1 MSDQKL
7 VSPLLDGFLM
17 GEPISDHDGVRC
29 CPAKKESTGDH
40 YIVKIISV
48 PASQKQLDALLLTG
62 AFDDAAGA
70 TEYFKEIADG
80 IIREAKLLQ
89 HLSKLEGFLP
99 YEGWQVVPM
108 EDNNLGYEVYL
119 LGTYKRSLEKYLAR
133 NTMTHLGAVN
143 LGLDLCAALSVC
155 RRAGF
160 MHVDLRPGNIYL
172 SGEQEYRIGD
182 LGFVK
187 LNSLKYASLPSKYRS
202 SYTPPELHNDL
213 ATLNPTADIYAI
225 GMILYQ
231 IYNNGQLP
239 FEDHADGET
248 LPAPA
253 NADYELAE
261 IILKACQPN
270 PRHRWQTP
278 IEMGQALASYMQRNT
293 INDVPIVPPV
303 AVPTAET
310 EASFEEAFEPEVT
323 ETEGEVSEELAF
335 MDEMVSDETAPGEED
350 VDEFSD
356 TEMSDEVTEI
366 LAQADALLQTGQPAP
381 VETSESESN
390 EDKNADQNEADEDEE
405 DEDDD
410 DEEEDEQ
417 DAEALRTAA
426 FYSLIGMSKRNRG
439 TEDGESDEDNEN
451 DDDEVEAEMPAIPAA
466 PRKKRSRGWIAV
478 VLILLL
484 LAGAAYGGYHYYAN
498 YYLLPI
504 ENMNINA
511 VEDTITVNLT
521 TSVDESLLTVV
532 CTDTYGNVQS
542 LPVENGQVVF
552 TNLNADTM
560 YDIRVETS
568 GFHQTSKSN
577 SGNCSTAK
585 QTEIVDF
592 TAKTGNEDGSV
603 ILNFTVNGPEKQDWL
618 VEYTAEGE
626 ETQSVSFTGHMVT
639 ITGLTVD
646 KEYTFTLMPAEAAD
660 MWIVGSD
667 TLNYTAS
674 RIIVAQ
680 NLAVVSCGDGV
691 LTVDWEIPDDLTVQ
705 QWTVRCYSEGGFDE
719 TITVTDTAADFSGIT
734 STDAYTVEVTAEGMS
749 QSARAYVTAN
759 PTTIMDVKAEAGADL
774 VVTWDFSGN
783 APEGGWLMLYSVD
796 GGKTTEVIK
805 CAENSGTIESPIPS
819 ALYRITIQAADGSTV
834 FGGEYQFTT
843 PEAELF
849 EEYSLSTDEL
859 KISLCATPD
868 KSNWTHKNVKEYS
881 STYASG
887 TKVSMVVYA
896 TARFYRPEDK
906 MDMMFIIRDSEGNVL
921 TDLMV
926 EKTITWRSIWK
937 DGYAYLDIP
946 AMPAEAGEYEV
957 SLYFGGRFVVTKEF
971 TITE

>member
-7 VSPLLDGFLM
+7 ISPLLDGFIM
-17 GEPISDHDGVRC
+17 GDPISEHDGVRC
-29 CPAKKESTGDH
+29 CPAKQESTNNH

-62 AFDDAAGA
+62 AFEDAAGA

-80 IIREAKLLQ
+80 IVKEAKLLQ
-89 HLSKLEGFLP
+89 QLSSLEGFLS

-119 LGTYKRSLEKYLAR
+119 LGTYKRSLEKYLSR

-172 SGEQEYRIGD
+172 TDEQEYRIGD

-239 FEDHADGET
+239 FEDHATDEA

-261 IILKACQPN
+261 IILKACHPN

-278 IEMGQALASYMQRNT
+278 IEMGQALASYLQRNT
-293 INDVPIVPPV
+293 INDDPIVPPV
-303 AVPTAET
+303 AVPAEETAAPEQQPAEEEEAAEIVDTAE
-310 EASFEEAFEPEVT
+310 
-323 ETEGEVSEELAF
+323 ETSEELAF
-335 MDEMVSDETAPGEED
+335 MEEMVSDETAPGEED
-350 VDEFSD
+350 AAELSD
-356 TEMSDEVTEI
+356 AEMSDELTEI
-366 LAQADALLQTGQPAP
+366 LAQADAVLQPEVPVAEEAP
-381 VETSESESN
+381 ESEV
-390 EDKNADQNEADEDEE
+390 EDEEDSDDEDDEDEE
-405 DEDDD
+405 DGQ
-410 DEEEDEQ
+410 DEQ
-417 DAEALRTAA
+417 DAEAARMAG
-426 FYSLIGMSKRNRG
+426 FYSLVGLSKRSRPA
-439 TEDGESDEDNEN
+439 EDAEDDDEDDE
-451 DDDEVEAEMPAIPAA
+451 DEVEAAMPVIPAV
-466 PRKKRSRGWIAV
+466 PKKKHSRGWIAV
-478 VLILLL
+478 ILILLL
-484 LAGAAYGGYHYYAN
+484 LAGAAYGGYYYYAN

-504 ENMNINA
+504 ENMDIST

-542 LPVENGQVVF
+542 LPVQNGQAVF
-552 TNLNADTM
+552 SKLNADTM
-560 YDIRVETS
+560 YDIRVEAS

-577 SGNCSTAK
+577 SGSCSTAK

-592 TAKTGNEDGSV
+592 TGKTGNEDGSV

-626 ETQSVSFTGHMVT
+626 ETHSVSFTGHMVT

-646 KEYTFTLMPAEAAD
+646 KEYTFTLLPADASD

-667 TLNYTAS
+667 TLQFTAS

-691 LTVDWEIPDDLTVQ
+691 LPVDWDIPEDVTVE
-705 QWTVRCYSEGGFDE
+705 QWTVRCYSEAGYDE
-719 TITVTDTAADFSGIT
+719 TITVTDTAAEFSGIS
-734 STDAYTVEVTAEGMS
+734 STDAYTVEVTAAGMS
-749 QSARAYVTAN
+749 QSARAFVTAN
-759 PTTIMDVKAEAGADL
+759 PTTIIDMKAEAGKDL
-774 VVTWDFSGN
+774 VVTWEFNGN
-783 APEGGWLMLYSVD
+783 APAGGWLMLYSVD
-796 GGKTTEVIK
+796 GGKTAEVVK
-805 CAENSGTIESPIPS
+805 CAENSGTIESPIPNT
-819 ALYRITIQAADGSTV
+819 LYRISIQAADGSTV

-868 KSNWTHKNVKEYS
+868 KSKWTHKDVKDYS
-881 STYASG
+881 TTYAPG
-887 TKVSMVVYA
+887 TKVSMVIYA
-896 TARFYRPEDK
+896 TAKFYRPSDE
-906 MDMMFIIRDSEGNVL
+906 MTMMFIIRDSEGNVL
-921 TDLMV
+921 TELMT
-926 EKTITWRSIWK
+926 EKEFTWRSIWK

-946 AMPAEAGEYEV
+946 AMPAEAGDYEV
-957 SLYFGGRFVVTKEF
+957 SLYFDGRFVVSKNF
-971 TITE
+971 TIAE

>member
-7 VSPLLDGFLM
+7 VSPLLDGFLI
-17 GEPISDHDGVRC
+17 GDPISNHDGVRC
-29 CPAKKESTGDH
+29 CPAKKENTEDH

-62 AFDDAAGA
+62 AFADAAGA
-70 TEYFKEIADG
+70 PEYFKEIADG
-80 IIREAKLLQ
+80 IVKEAKLLQ
-89 HLSKLEGFLP
+89 QLSKLEGFLP

-119 LGTYKRSLEKYLAR
+119 LGTYKRSLEKYLSR

-160 MHVDLRPGNIYL
+160 MHVDLRPSNIYL
-172 SGEQEYRIGD
+172 SGDQEYRIGD
-182 LGFVK
+182 LGFAK

-202 SYTPPELHNDL
+202 CYTPPELHNDL

-239 FEDHADGET
+239 FEGHATDEM

-261 IILKACQPN
+261 IILKACHPN

-293 INDVPIVPPV
+293 VDDVPIVPPV
-303 AVPTAET
+303 AVPVAEQEDAAEDMP
-310 EASFEEAFEPEVT
+310 EAEAADMEEVASEAEA
-323 ETEGEVSEELAF
+323 EVSEELAF
-335 MDEMVSDETAPGEED
+335 MEEMVSDETAPGEED
-350 VDEFSD
+350 LEGVSDED
-356 TEMSDEVTEI
+356 MSDEVSEI
-366 LAQADALLQTGQPAP
+366 LAQANALLQSVEVPAEELP
-381 VETSESESN
+381 ESCEDTEAVEE
-390 EDKNADQNEADEDEE
+390 
-405 DEDDD
+405 
-410 DEEEDEQ
+410 DEEEDDADDDEDEQ
-417 DAEALRTAA
+417 DEEAARMAG
-426 FYSLIGMSKRNRG
+426 FYSLVGMSRRNRPA
-439 TEDGESDEDNEN
+439 EDDQDDDLDDE
-451 DDDEVEAEMPAIPAA
+451 DDDEVETEMPVIPTTPKA
-466 PRKKRSRGWIAV
+466 KKSRGWIAV

-484 LAGAAYGGYHYYAN
+484 LAGAACGGYYYYAN

-504 ENMNINA
+504 ENMDISA

-521 TSVDESLLTVV
+521 TTVDESLLTVV

-542 LPVENGQVVF
+542 LPVQNGQVVF
-552 TNLNADTM
+552 TQLNADTM
-560 YDIRVETS
+560 YDIRVEAS

-577 SGNCSTAK
+577 SGSCATAK

-618 VEYTAEGE
+618 VEYAAEGE
-626 ETQSVSFTGHMVT
+626 DAQSVSFTGHMVT

-646 KEYTFTLMPAEAAD
+646 KEYTFTLLPADASD

-667 TLNYTAS
+667 SLTYTAS

-680 NLAVVSCGDGV
+680 NLAVVSSGNGV
-691 LTVDWEIPDDLTVQ
+691 LTVDWEIPEELTVGL
-705 QWTVRCYSEGGFDE
+705 WTVRCYSETGFDE
-719 TITVTDTAADFSGIT
+719 TITVTNTAAEFSGIVNT
-734 STDAYTVEVTAEGMS
+734 EAYTVEVTAEGMS

-759 PTTIMDVKAEAGADL
+759 PTTIIDMNVTTGDDL
-774 VVTWDFSGN
+774 VVTWDYSGN
-783 APEGGWLMLYSVD
+783 APEGGWLMLYSMD
-796 GGKTTEVIK
+796 GGKTTEVVK
-805 CAENSGTIESPIPS
+805 CTENTGTIETSIPN
-819 ALYRITIQAADGSTV
+819 ALYKITVQAADGSTV

-843 PEAELF
+843 PEAEEF

-868 KSNWTHKNVKEYS
+868 KSKWTHKDVKEYS
-881 STYASG
+881 STYAPG

-896 TARFYRPEDK
+896 TARFYRPADEMK
-906 MDMMFIIRDSEGNVL
+906 MMFIIRDSEGNVL
-921 TDLMV
+921 PDLMA
-926 EKTITWRSIWK
+926 EQTITWRSIWK

-946 AMPAEAGEYEV
+946 NMPTEAGEYEV
-957 SLYFGGRFVVTKEF
+957 SLYFGGRFVVTKSF
-971 TITE
+971 TIAE

>member
-1 MSDQKL
+1 LSDQKL
-7 VSPLLDGFLM
+7 VSPLLDGFVM
-17 GEPISDHDGVRC
+17 GDPISEHDGVRC
-29 CPAKKESTGDH
+29 CPAMKENSDDK

-62 AFDDAAGA
+62 AFEDAAGA

-80 IIREAKLLQ
+80 IVKEAKLLQ
-89 HLSKLEGFLP
+89 QLSNLEGFLS
-99 YEGWQVVPM
+99 YEGWQIVPM

-119 LGTYKRSLEKYLAR
+119 LGTYKRSLEKYLSR

-143 LGLDLCAALSVC
+143 LGIDLCTALSVC

-172 SGEQEYRIGD
+172 TDNQEYRIGD

-202 SYTPPELHNDL
+202 CYTPPELQNDL

-239 FEDHADGET
+239 FEDHATDEP

-261 IILKACQPN
+261 IILKACTPN

-278 IEMGQALASYMQRNT
+278 IEMGQALASYLQRNT
-293 INDVPIVPPV
+293 VGDDPIVPPV
-303 AVPTAET
+303 AVPAEETEAPAEEPAET
-310 EASFEEAFEPEVT
+310 EEAAEVT
-323 ETEGEVSEELAF
+323 ETAEEPSEELAF
-335 MDEMVSDETAPGEED
+335 MDDMVSDETAPAEED
-350 VDEFSD
+350 AQDLSD
-356 TEMSDEVTEI
+356 TEMSDELTEI
-366 LAQADALLQTGQPAP
+366 LAQADAVLQPEEP
-381 VETSESESN
+381 VIEEHTESESE
-390 EDKNADQNEADEDEE
+390 EE

-410 DEEEDEQ
+410 EDDDQEEELDEE
-417 DAEALRTAA
+417 AA
-426 FYSLIGMSKRNRG
+426 RMAGFYSLVGLSKRSRPA
-439 TEDGESDEDNEN
+439 EDGE
-451 DDDEVEAEMPAIPAA
+451 DDDEDDEAEAEMPVIPT
-466 PRKKRSRGWIAV
+466 PPKKKHSRGWIAV

-484 LAGAAYGGYHYYAN
+484 LAGAAYGGYYYYSN

-504 ENMNINA
+504 ENMDISA

-532 CTDTYGNVQS
+532 CTDTYGNVQT
-542 LPVENGQVVF
+542 LPVQNGQVVF
-552 TNLNADTM
+552 GDLNADTM
-560 YDIRVETS
+560 YDIQVEAS
-568 GFHQTSKSN
+568 GFHKTSKSN
-577 SGNCSTAK
+577 SGSCSTAK

-592 TAKTGNEDGSV
+592 TGKTGNEDGSV

-626 ETQSVSFTGHMVT
+626 ETHSVSFTGHMVT

-646 KEYTFTLMPAEAAD
+646 KEYTFTLMPADASD

-667 TLNYTAS
+667 SLKLIAS

-691 LTVDWEIPDDLTVQ
+691 LSIDWDIPEDATVE
-705 QWTVRCYSEGGFDE
+705 QWTVRCYSEAGFDE
-719 TITVTDTAADFSGIT
+719 TITVTDTAAEFSGVSNT
-734 STDAYTVEVTAEGMS
+734 EAYTVEVTAEGMS
-749 QSARAYVTAN
+749 QSARAFVTAN
-759 PTTIMDVKAEAGADL
+759 PTTITGVNAEAGKNL

-796 GGKTTEVIK
+796 GGKTTEVVK
-805 CAENSGTIESPIPS
+805 CSENTGTIESPIPN
-819 ALYRITIQAADGSTV
+819 ALYRISIQAADGSTV
-834 FGGEYQFTT
+834 FGGEYEFTT
-843 PEAELF
+843 PEAEEF
-849 EEYSLSTDEL
+849 KEYSLSTDEL

-868 KSNWTHKNVKEYS
+868 KSKWTHKDVKEYS
-881 STYASG
+881 TTYAPG
-887 TKVSMVVYA
+887 AKVSMVLYA
-896 TARFYRPEDK
+896 TAKFYRPSDEMTMK
-906 MDMMFIIRDSEGNVL
+906 FIIRDSEGNVL
-921 TDLMV
+921 TELMS
-926 EKTITWRSIWK
+926 EKDFTWRSIWK
-937 DGYAYLDIP
+937 DGYAYLNIP
-946 AMPAEAGEYEV
+946 AMPTDAGDYEV
-957 SLYFGGRFVVTKEF
+957 SLYFDGRFVVTKSF
-971 TITE
+971 TIAE